1 MNYWPAQLILAARN
15 RDDDGGWMQIL
26 VFLMVA
32 VFYAVGGIIKAATN
46 KAEPKKQGKQ
56 PPRKPVH
63 KPQRSKD
70 TQMPKQKPWHPEKPK
85 PAPIGQPKPLAVKPQ
100 VRPVSRKVT
109 RPQPSAKL
117 KRPTE
122 TKETVKFSAIEQKSK
137 LGKTSEADAKI
148 AATAKIPEPKT
159 EHLSEIL
166 SDYEDPGKLRR
177 AILHY
182 EILGK
187 PIALREPSGQI
198 GKF

>member
-1 MNYWPAQLILAARN
+1 MGYWPTQLILAARN

-32 VFYAVGGIIKAATN
+32 VFYAVGGIIKAATS
-46 KAEPKKQGKQ
+46 KAGSEKQGKQ

-63 KPQRSKD
+63 KPQGGKD
-70 TQMPKQKPWHPEKPK
+70 TQVPKQQKPWHPERPK
-85 PAPIGQPKPLAVKPQ
+85 PAPVVRPQPLSVKPQ
-100 VRPVSRKVT
+100 IRPVSRKVV
-109 RPQPSAKL
+109 RPQPSAKQ
-117 KRPTE
+117 KQPTE
-122 TKETVKFSAIEQKSK
+122 TKETVKFPAIEQQSK
-137 LGKTSEADAKI
+137 VGKTSE
-148 AATAKIPEPKT
+148 IPRSKT

-166 SDYEDPGKLRR
+166 SDYEDSEKLRR

-198 GKF
+198 GEF